1 MVCVGQTHPLIRNE
15 FIGFHHGKDELRY
28 SSLNTLE
35 HFPSKHQPFSYD
47 GKKMGSWKPMP
58 EREQRRRKSIY
69 GSTSS
74 LSHFFLLPFHSS
86 LILTPYTSLQANGET
101 GASPSFPD
109 TFSFSEHILEP
120 DSVGLNS
127 TPPLTNF
134 VTSAKLYNHAV
145 SQFLHLYNGDRST
158 FLIGL
163 LRELISMNMCKV
175 PE

>member
-1 MVCVGQTHPLIRNE
+1 
-15 FIGFHHGKDELRY
+15 
-28 SSLNTLE
+28 
-35 HFPSKHQPFSYD
+35 
-47 GKKMGSWKPMP
+47 MP